1 MVELVRLYSKQVAEA
16 ARLRSLTSK
25 ASASR
30 QAAVR
35 KQQPRQRQRRLSMTD
50 VAELIKEYEQQ
61 VPVKDL
67 AQRFASI
74 VRPSLPCSNGTVL
87 NCASWDWHQP
97 KFTTAADLC
106 RQGWSLVQ
114 LGARFGVDSSTV
126 WRALRDTGVT
136 MRPS

>member
-1 MVELVRLYSKQVAEA
+1 
-16 ARLRSLTSK
+16 
-25 ASASR
+25 
-30 QAAVR
+30 
-35 KQQPRQRQRRLSMTD
+35 MTD

-67 AQRFASI
+67 AQRFGIHRA
-74 VRPSLPCSNGTVL
+74 TVTAL
-87 NCASWDWHQP
+87 LQRHGVELRKLGLAP
-97 KFTTAADLC
+97 TEIPTAADLY

-126 WRALRDTGVT
+126 WRALRDAGVT